1 MTPAELRRVRVAI
14 LIHFIV
20 LGASTATW
28 SARLPAIKSELRLSD
43 FQLSLALFA
52 VPAGSVLT
60 LALSGRMADAFGG
73 VRVMRGAGV
82 LTPAARRWPTRA
94 CSAARSRS
102 ERLPPAW
109 ACGTRSWSRP
119 PSPSSSPRQNR
130 VFSGSTP
137 LMRS

>member
-1 MTPAELRRVRVAI
+1 MTSPEPRHSGVAI
-14 LIHFIV
+14 LGYFFV
-20 LGASTATW
+20 LGVATAT
-28 SARLPAIKSELRLSD
+28 SAARLPAIKESLGLTDGRLG
-43 FQLSLALFA
+43 LALFA

-137 LMRS
+137 RMRS